1 MQVGQARCGGGLVG
15 FKGHNVA
22 RSQRPPLESEQRRA
36 TGVTEHARGRV
47 TSLARATE
55 QILKPRFAPN
65 RIEPGIVGELRRA
78 VITARNRRFDP
89 IERGRGKSPSPSS
102 VEPSTN
108 SITRNSVASVD
119 PMSYNVQMCGWLSA
133 AIVLASC
140 ANRSRRCGSATKAGG
155 RIFTATSRCWRMS
168 EAR

>member
-15 FKGHNVA
+15 FKGQKVA

-55 QILKPRFAPN
+55 QILKPRFAAN

-78 VITARNRRFDP
+78 
-89 IERGRGKSPSPSS
+89 
-102 VEPSTN
+102 
-108 SITRNSVASVD
+108 
-119 PMSYNVQMCGWLSA
+119 
-133 AIVLASC
+133 
-140 ANRSRRCGSATKAGG
+140 
-155 RIFTATSRCWRMS
+155 
-168 EAR
+168 